1 MRVVQPCIMHPA
13 SLSATDVPI
22 VAVLGPSNI
31 ARVAAAAGIA
41 PARLIDA
48 AEQVG
53 DMIARRGWSMIVVPD
68 RGVAVS
74 AMDGYLAAGGTRLIG
89 LTPAS
94 GISEPAAMP
103 SIELQ
108 RVRCHELRD
117 ELTWYEQHHQI
128 GEMSDAMVT
137 IGLSCGTIAE
147 LAWTKWNP
155 SPPPVSFV
163 AGTASGLPPEIAA
176 ELRVDV
182 IALANVGDWLDASA
196 AISVGTVA

>member
-1 MRVVQPCIMHPA
+1 MRMVQPCIMQPI
-13 SLSATDVPI
+13 SSSATDVPI

-53 DMIARRGWSMIVVPD
+53 DMIARRGWAMIVVPD

-89 LTPAS
+89 LTPVS

-155 SPPPVSFV
+155 SPPPVSYV
-163 AGTASGLPPEIAA
+163 EGTASGLPPEIAA
-176 ELRVDV
+176 ELQVDV
-182 IALANVGDWLDASA
+182 VPLAGVGGWLDASVA
-196 AISVGTVA
+196 VSAGSVV

>member
-1 MRVVQPCIMHPA
+1 MHPA

-53 DMIARRGWSMIVVPD
+53 VMIARRGWSMIVVPD

-182 IALANVGDWLDASA
+182 IALANVGDWLDASV
-196 AISVGTVA
+196 AISAGTVV

>member
-1 MRVVQPCIMHPA
+1 MRVVQPCIMQPV
-13 SLSATDVPI
+13 SPSAADVPI

-53 DMIARRGWSMIVVPD
+53 VMIARRGWSMIVVPD

-182 IALANVGDWLDASA
+182 IALANVGDWLDASV
-196 AISVGTVA
+196 AISAGTVV

>member
-1 MRVVQPCIMHPA
+1 MQPVSP
-13 SLSATDVPI
+13 STTDVPI
-22 VAVLGPSNI
+22 VAVLGPSNV

-41 PARLIDA
+41 PARLVDA

-53 DMIARRGWSMIVVPD
+53 ETIARRGWAMIVVPD

-163 AGTASGLPPEIAA
+163 EGTASGLPPEIAA

-182 IALANVGDWLDASA
+182 IALTDVGDWLDASV
-196 AISVGTVA
+196 AISAGTVV

>member
-1 MRVVQPCIMHPA
+1 MRMVQPCIMQPV
-13 SLSATDVPI
+13 SSSAADVAI

-53 DMIARRGWSMIVVPD
+53 DMIARRGWAMIVVPD

-89 LTPAS
+89 LTPVS

-163 AGTASGLPPEIAA
+163 EGTASGLPPEIAA
-176 ELRVDV
+176 ELQVDV
-182 IALANVGDWLDASA
+182 VPLSGVGGWLDASVA
-196 AISVGTVA
+196 VSAGSVV

>member
-182 IALANVGDWLDASA
+182 IALANIGDWLDASV
-196 AISVGTVA
+196 AISAGTVV

>member
-1 MRVVQPCIMHPA
+1 MHPA

-182 IALANVGDWLDASA
+182 IALANVGDWLDASV
-196 AISVGTVA
+196 AISAGTVV

>member
-1 MRVVQPCIMHPA
+1 MQPV
-13 SLSATDVPI
+13 SSSAADVAI

-53 DMIARRGWSMIVVPD
+53 DMIARRGWAMIVVPD

-163 AGTASGLPPEIAA
+163 EGTASGLPPEIAA

-182 IALANVGDWLDASA
+182 VPLAGVGGWLDASV
-196 AISVGTVA
+196 AIPTGLAV

>member
-1 MRVVQPCIMHPA
+1 MRVVHPCIMHPA

-182 IALANVGDWLDASA
+182 IALANIGDWLDASV
-196 AISVGTVA
+196 AISAGTVV

>member
-1 MRVVQPCIMHPA
+1 MQPV
-13 SLSATDVPI
+13 SSSAADVAI

-53 DMIARRGWSMIVVPD
+53 DMIARRGWAMIVVPD

-163 AGTASGLPPEIAA
+163 EGTASGLPPEIAA

-182 IALANVGDWLDASA
+182 VPLAGVGGWLDASV
-196 AISVGTVA
+196 AIPTGSAV

>member
-1 MRVVQPCIMHPA
+1 MRMVQPCIMRPV
-13 SLSATDVPI
+13 SSSAADVAI

-53 DMIARRGWSMIVVPD
+53 DMIARRGWAMIVVPD

-163 AGTASGLPPEIAA
+163 EGTASGLPPEIAA

-182 IALANVGDWLDASA
+182 VPLAGVGGWLDASV
-196 AISVGTVA
+196 AIPTGSAV